1 MEWHV
6 SHHGSVLHTLRWL
19 PWHAFSTVGLHEKTG
34 SKVAVKIL
42 NRAKVRQLG
51 MEEKIRREIS
61 NLIQLAHPHIIRLYE
76 VLDTPSDVFVI
87 TEYVSGGELFDY
99 IVSRGKVCVA
109 LHLEDSQ
116 RGTSMHDVLLC
127 WYLLFL
133 QLPEVEARQIFQQL
147 VGAIDYCHW
156 HGIYHR
162 YV

>member
-1 MEWHV
+1 MEVWNMLGKACQHR
-6 SHHGSVLHTLRWL
+6 GCVLHALRLSRWY
-19 PWHAFSTVGLHEKTG
+19 AFVTVGLHEKTG

-99 IVSRGKVCVA
+99 IVSRGKVRELRVLSPRRAHASGAPPPVHA
-109 LHLEDSQ
+109 LPSRVRLRCYS
-116 RGTSMHDVLLC
+116 
-127 WYLLFL
+127 F
-133 QLPEVEARQIFQQL
+133 PK
-147 VGAIDYCHW
+147 
-156 HGIYHR
+156 
-162 YV
+162 

>member
-1 MEWHV
+1 MLGMACQHY
-6 SHHGSVLHTLRWL
+6 GSVLHTLRESL
-19 PWHAFSTVGLHEKTG
+19 WHAISTVGLHEKTG

-99 IVSRGKVCVA
+99 IVSRGKVGVA
-109 LHLEDSQ
+109 PHPEGLGHS
-116 RGTSMHDVLLC
+116 RSGNTCPPTSMHHNAPVLVPA
-127 WYLLFL
+127 LFT
-133 QLPEVEARQIFQQL
+133 AS
-147 VGAIDYCHW
+147 
-156 HGIYHR
+156 
-162 YV
+162 